1 MAKSAKYPTNTKK
14 STGLSSTRMTSRQ
27 SGKMSGKHGVTNG
40 GGKHKTLYNA
50 SGALGSDCKTFDSGY
65 ERSPNPISKGM
76 KDTH

>member
-50 SGALGSDCKTFDSGY
+50 SGALGSDTRTMNKCY
-65 ERSPNPISKGM
+65 
-76 KDTH
+76 DTPPKKLS